1 MRPGTT
7 YVGSADDHDN
17 RVREI
22 PFVKSLTAQA
32 GIELSDALLRIW
44 GQRLL
49 YGPVPRDRCRDR
61 Q

>member
-1 MRPGTT
+1 MMRPGTT

-44 GQRLL
+44 GAAASLRT
-49 YGPVPRDRCRDR
+49 RSA
-61 Q
+61 